1 MRTFFREKNQVMH
14 VVFRI
19 ISPNIFSLRTMPTH
33 TSHTIYDPKV
43 PYAIMISGGSFPKTM
58 EDLNSSHKDPTY
70 ELVSGAREAYFVKKL
85 AGTLAR
91 NVTESDDVR
100 NLASLIQD
108 SARELER
115 SWRMAACI
123 SNVPV
128 STAHPY
134 LPVMPHAPAAGG
146 SAAETASASTSPAQV
161 ANSAATAKQ
170 AASATLPSQPSSV
183 VPAGLPSPLNS
194 PFPFIPGFSMNNS
207 RFRSFI

>member
-1 MRTFFREKNQVMH
+1 MAAH
-14 VVFRI
+14 
-19 ISPNIFSLRTMPTH
+19 SP
-33 TSHTIYDPKV
+33 HTIYDPKV
-43 PYAIMISGGSFPKTM
+43 PYAIMISGGAFPKTM
-58 EDLNSSHKDPTY
+58 ADLSSSHKDPTY

-91 NVTESDDVR
+91 NVTESEDVR

-134 LPVMPHAPAAGG
+134 LPVVPHAPASGEAAIG
-146 SAAETASASTSPAQV
+146 SASDNPAATQDANIASTSKQGASTV
-161 ANSAATAKQ
+161 A
-170 AASATLPSQPSSV
+170 PSQSPKVLTAELPACLISSFPFSSISSV
-183 VPAGLPSPLNS
+183 
-194 PFPFIPGFSMNNS
+194 NNS
-207 RFRSFI
+207 LFRSFI